1 MSRTVTAI
9 DTNILLYALNA
20 NAPECQRAQRFLTE
34 RHDDSD
40 TVLSELSLV
49 ELYVLL
55 RNPAV
60 VKKPLSAAQAAHTV
74 ASFRRHPR
82 WRLIDHATTAM
93 DEVWRRAGQA
103 GFARTRIF
111 DVRFAVGLRLHGV
124 THLAT
129 RNVRDF
135 VDLGFAEVFDPLAA
149 R

>member
-1 MSRTVTAI
+1 MSRAVTAI

-20 NAPECQRAQRFLTE
+20 NAPECAGAQRFLAD
-34 RHDDSD
+34 RRDDAD

-60 VKKPLSAAQAAHTV
+60 VKKPLSAAQATQTV
-74 ASFRRHPR
+74 GSFRRHPR
-82 WRLIDHATTAM
+82 WRLIDHAPAAM
-93 DEVWRRAGQA
+93 DEVWRRAGQ
-103 GFARTRIF
+103 GTFARNRIF
-111 DVRFAVGLRLHGV
+111 DVRFALGLRLHGV

-135 VDLGFAEVFDPLAA
+135 GDLGFTEVFDPLATT
-149 R
+149 